1 MWSSRWVLRRAVN
14 VRGDG
19 DVGLDAALGGEGGGG
34 VFSQVGVAAGG
45 VLSTLTGCLP
55 VSGGGCH

>member
-1 MWSSRWVLRRAVN
+1 M
-14 VRGDG
+14 

-45 VLSTLTGCLP
+45 VLSTMTGCLP